1 VSKSAKTK
9 NKENKKAGLNK
20 TAICGLLVSLA
31 GIYIALLVTFPENA
45 GLPPA
50 APLTFAA
57 GIGMIAAIVW
67 AADSVRSISKYG
79 LGTGVPSVGMFGIG
93 LSTVIAVFAAFL
105 NTIWSPIIGAV
116 LALAIGWI
124 SGKLIN
130 SVIGMNI
137 PGMEKRIAEITA
149 GSTLAMMA
157 SFVVVTGTINPM
169 AAGGY
174 IFTGTVTLG
183 FIGIAVAVFHAYNA
197 NLGPDEK
204 PDRTRMLTILD
215 ASMLLLIYGIMALL
229 FRLGISTSGGADS
242 GMVGA
247 SLQTLIGPAVII
259 FMSIAF
265 ILIAYYKFWTYVKR
279 DAWKIM
285 ETGLLPSEE
294 DLN

>member
-1 VSKSAKTK
+1 MNNSVKPGKDSKKD
-9 NKENKKAGLNK
+9 GLNK
-20 TAICGLLVSLA
+20 TAFYGFFVSLIC
-31 GIYIALLVTFPENA
+31 IYIALLVPLRPENE
-45 GLPPA
+45 GFLQT
-50 APLTFAA
+50 APLAFTA

-67 AADSVRSISKYG
+67 AADAVRSISKYG

-93 LSTVIAVFAAFL
+93 LSTIIAVFAAFL
-105 NTIWSPIIGAV
+105 NTIWSPLIGAV

-124 SGKLIN
+124 CGKLIN

-149 GSTLAMMA
+149 GSTLAMIA
-157 SFVVVTGTINPM
+157 SFVVVMGTTQNLM
-169 AAGGY
+169 VGGSH
-174 IFTGTVTLG
+174 IFTAVVTLG

-204 PDRTRMLTILD
+204 QDRTRMLTILD
-215 ASMLLLIYGIMALL
+215 ASMLLLIFGILALI
-229 FRLGISTSGGADS
+229 FNSGS
-242 GMVGA
+242 A
-247 SLQTLIGPAVII
+247 SPQALIGPAVTI
-259 FMSIAF
+259 FMSIIF

-294 DLN
+294 ELN